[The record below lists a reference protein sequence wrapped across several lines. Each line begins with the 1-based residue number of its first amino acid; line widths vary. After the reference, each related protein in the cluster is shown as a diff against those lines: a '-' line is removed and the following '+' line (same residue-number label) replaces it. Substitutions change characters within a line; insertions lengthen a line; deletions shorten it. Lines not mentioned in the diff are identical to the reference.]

1 MSIVLHPDDPAAC
14 HCHADAADN
23 ARAEGGGELS
33 RRRLLLAGMAGTA
46 AGILAGAG
54 AGLADPSAALAQNPP
69 TPDAALQLLL
79 QGNQRYV
86 AGTLAS
92 VNTDLALA
100 RAKTAQKQRPF
111 AAVLSCADSRVP
123 VEWIFDAVIGRVF
136 VTRVAGNIAT
146 PEIIASLEFGT
157 RFLGAK
163 LILVLG
169 HDGCGAVKA
178 ALDLTATPGQISG
191 LYSYIRPAIDQAR
204 ATTLA
209 PAIMANAKFQAAL
222 LRESSPLLRQ
232 LIAKGE
238 LKIAAGIYDLATGRV
253 ELLA

>member
-1 MSIVLHPDDPAAC
+1 MVRATRHEAGDHPDC
-14 HCHADAADN
+14 GGHTQMADDSP
-23 ARAEGGGELS
+23 RWDDREPS
-33 RRRLLLAGMAGTA
+33 RRRLLRAGVAGTA
-46 AGILAGAG
+46 AGALSG
-54 AGLADPSAALAQNPP
+54 AGLADPGTALAQNPA
-69 TPDAALQLLL
+69 TPDAALQALLD
-79 QGNQRYV
+79 GNRRYV
-86 AGTLAS
+86 AGKPTSLT
-92 VNTDLALA
+92 TDLALA
-100 RAKTAQKQRPF
+100 RAKTVHKQQPF

-123 VEWIFDAVIGRVF
+123 VEWIFDAVIGRIF

-146 PEIIASLEFGT
+146 PENIASLEFGA

-163 LILVLG
+163 AILVLG